1 MKNFLYSIF
10 VFLFVLAINSNLTA
24 EEKKSKDEEEEQTQT
39 MPTISYEIL
48 LEGTFSGIKEP
59 LQKVVTTNEEWE
71 ELWKKHVSVIV
82 PQPPVPEVDF
92 ENNVVAALFAGEKMK
107 SGYQIRLKEVV
118 PQGKDVIIRYK
129 MVEPPQNSFTLTVLT
144 QPFIFI
150 KIPKPEGTV
159 QMTQQEATPTK
170 K

>member
-10 VFLFVLAINSNLTA
+10 IFVLAINSSLTA
-24 EEKKSKDEEEEQTQT
+24 EEKKSKNDEEEQTQT
-39 MPTISYEIL
+39 MPTISYEVL

-59 LQKVVTTNEEWE
+59 LQKVITTNEEWE

-82 PQPPVPEVDF
+82 PQPPVPEIDF
-92 ENNVVAALFAGEKMK
+92 ESNVVAALFAGEKMK

-118 PQGKDVIIRYK
+118 PQGKDVIVRYK
-129 MVEPPQNSFTLTVLT
+129 MVEPPENSFTLTVLT

-159 QMTQQEATPTK
+159 QLTQQEATPTK

>member
-1 MKNFLYSIF
+1 
-10 VFLFVLAINSNLTA
+10 
-24 EEKKSKDEEEEQTQT
+24 
-39 MPTISYEIL
+39 MPTISYEVL
-48 LEGTFSGIKEP
+48 LEGTYSGIREP
-59 LQKVVTTNEEWE
+59 LQKVITANEEWE
-71 ELWKKHVSVIV
+71 QLWKKHVSVIV

-118 PQGKDVIIRYK
+118 PQGKDVIVRYK
-129 MVEPPQNSFTLTVLT
+129 MVEPPENSFTLTVLT

-159 QMTQQEATPTK
+159 QLTQQEATPTK

>member
-39 MPTISYEIL
+39 MPTISYEVL

-170 K
+170 Q